1 MKTGDIRNPGDPDPR
16 ELVER
21 TIRVDQAGEI
31 GAVRIYQG
39 QLAALRWTGRANGES
54 GRKIAA
60 MARTERE
67 HNRMFDRLLAERRVR
82 PTILSPLWNVAGF
95 ALGAATALM
104 GDKAAM
110 ACTVAIEETIDQHYA
125 HQAAALGD
133 DEADLRSTIEKFRA
147 EEIEH
152 KDEALAAGAEQAP
165 GYKALTAAIKA
176 GSRLAIW
183 LSTRI

>member
-39 QLAALRWTGRANGES
+39 QLAALRWTGRANGEA

-67 HNRMFDRLLAERRVR
+67 HNRVFDRLLTERRVR